1 MDSRALLKHA
11 CLPRILTTK
20 VTLFHNIKTLTIPSS
35 REQARD
41 LFSGLLRS
49 LDNTTAMDEEIY
61 VTRIPSRAI
70 LL

>member
-1 MDSRALLKHA
+1 M
-11 CLPRILTTK
+11 
-20 VTLFHNIKTLTIPSS
+20 TIPST

-61 VTRIPSRAI
+61 VTRIPSRTI

>member
-1 MDSRALLKHA
+1 M
-11 CLPRILTTK
+11 
-20 VTLFHNIKTLTIPSS
+20 TIPSS